1 MPRHTY
7 FFNLKT
13 IYFVRQILVDNLFTK
28 SLSYRL
34 SSSLFTITLKSSVAY
49 SYLSAAGEKVK
60 GGVVLGTALFRSLT
74 VGELITINNKFEI
87 HLDINKDYQSYGRC
101 IIDGCIYSTNN
112 YCKSHKTDNSY
123 IYSNNKY
130 GMIYSIFALP
140 NMCLCN
146 NECSCLSLIV
156 FVENV
161 TSTDSCF
168 SS

>member
-7 FFNLKT
+7 FF
-13 IYFVRQILVDNLFTK
+13 
-28 SLSYRL
+28 
-34 SSSLFTITLKSSVAY
+34 
-49 SYLSAAGEKVK
+49 
-60 GGVVLGTALFRSLT
+60 
-74 VGELITINNKFEI
+74 ELITINNKFEI

-140 NMCLCN
+140 NICLCN

-168 SS
+168 STKEIYSNIVLADFIHKCNIQEDISAWKSEDIQGKCFSVICDEDCFFIKLPLFEKY